1 MGPRPNFPLTFSS
14 SGEFQAV
21 EGIRLVC
28 PEEGDICE
36 LVFLRARRE
45 LISVACFHC
54 FPTGPEFS
62 AKFRDSGPR
71 CGLQPP
77 PASSPLLESRA
88 STNLTGAVRA
98 GKVNV
103 WGHFTVCSLQ
113 LLTLSMQLF
122 RSPAESQQ
130 ASGRS
135 CCLEILF
142 LPWGSDS
149 TQHPRHLGEDALP
162 TPQCGFCFA
171 DAHLLNLPSVWIS
184 PWTPGKGARC
194 QNNVSILQLVTQ
206 AGTKL

>member
-62 AKFRDSGPR
+62 AKSRGSGSP

-88 STNLTGAVRA
+88 STNLTGEVRA

-103 WGHFTVCSLQ
+103 GGHFTVCSLQ
-113 LLTLSMQLF
+113 LLTLSMQSYSVLLLNPS
-122 RSPAESQQ
+122 RPPA
-130 ASGRS
+130 AAAAWKFCS
-135 CCLEILF
+135 CLGALI
-142 LPWGSDS
+142 PPS
-149 TQHPRHLGEDALP
+149 TLGTLVRMLHPPHSVD
-162 TPQCGFCFA
+162 FA
-171 DAHLLNLPSVWIS
+171 DAHLLNLPSV
-184 PWTPGKGARC
+184 
-194 QNNVSILQLVTQ
+194 
-206 AGTKL
+206 